1 MKFLLPHLVRLQ
13 SLTQSF
19 AQSFAAGR
27 SGATTIEYCLLAVMI
42 AMCLIGAATI
52 WGTKAAAM
60 YDSLNAKGWGN

>member
-1 MKFLLPHLVRLQ
+1 M
-13 SLTQSF
+13 

-52 WGTKAAAM
+52 WGDKARGM
-60 YDSLNAKGWGN
+60 YESLNTKGWGT